1 MQNKAS
7 ESLQTIQTFSDFSH
21 SKEGGES
28 VKNVFQN
35 PKKDL
40 NQGLKEDFEKQP
52 EEESIDAGQTDN
64 PSSGVTIPPATAET
78 QIQKTEP
85 FFNRKPTPTQIEW
98 KWLPDGA
105 WKTEQGTLD
114 YNFHSAIAKR
124 WMEVHGGD
132 FHDKMVNVLKH
143 FRNNPTN
150 LPIEWEWYQNK
161 ILHKAANIGTR
172 KAAGIDTTTDEKE
185 ILKHHRAGTELPQE
199 MRVTEKRSPKEILQE
214 VAPHTLRA
222 IEAPSD
228 EYGYINP
235 DSFQLKE
242 CSADDRAFWQKI
254 YSPQL
259 NQATQST
266 DSSAEGEASVAIDL
280 VDDQKKAAKE
290 LIDNLRRR
298 HEEKRKRR
306 EENQEKGDKNL
317 TPIGEIIYPPAE
329 TPFSVILEDMRK
341 YLNYGC
347 DAYRRIAIDWACD
360 PINGCELV
368 RARTGW
374 IVDIREL
381 DF

>member
-1 MQNKAS
+1 M
-7 ESLQTIQTFSDFSH
+7 
-21 SKEGGES
+21 
-28 VKNVFQN
+28 
-35 PKKDL
+35 
-40 NQGLKEDFEKQP
+40 
-52 EEESIDAGQTDN
+52 
-64 PSSGVTIPPATAET
+64 ET
-78 QIQKTEP
+78 
-85 FFNRKPTPTQIEW
+85 R
-98 KWLPDGA
+98 
-105 WKTEQGTLD
+105 
-114 YNFHSAIAKR
+114 
-124 WMEVHGGD
+124 GGD

-161 ILHKAANIGTR
+161 ILHKAANIETR
-172 KAAGIDTTTDEKE
+172 KAAGIDTIQDEKE

-199 MRVTEKRSPKEILQE
+199 MRVTEKQSPKQILQE

-222 IEAPSD
+222 IEGKSD

-266 DSSAEGEASVAIDL
+266 ESSAKGEAEEAINL

-290 LIDNLRRR
+290 LIENLRRR

-306 EENQEKGDKNL
+306 EENRKEEDKNL
-317 TPIGEIIYPPAE
+317 TRVGEVIHPPAE

-368 RARTGW
+368 RDRTGW